1 MAEVYWIHLP
11 EHVDMFTQGYIGIT
25 KTTAKKR
32 FYKHLSTSKSKNISR
47 SGTILSRA
55 IVKYGDSLIVD
66 TLVICSIE
74 YAFDLE
80 NKLRPTT
87 RIGWNTDHG
96 GRGRKEISEET
107 RLKISN
113 TLMGHKG
120 VVHFDDTKR
129 RMSEKRLGVPRPID
143 LADKIR
149 DTLITRGPW
158 NKEDAVAE
166 VWLKA
171 ELLYSLF
178 LDGLGYTAAAN
189 KTKVDRNKTCTVFNW
204 FGRGWNPSIDD
215 NWKDWKTRH
224 GENA

>member
-11 EHVDMFTQGYIGIT
+11 EHSDMFTQGYIGIT

-32 FYKHLSTSKSKNISR
+32 FYKHLSVSRSKNTSKSN
-47 SGTILSRA
+47 TILSKA
-55 IVKYGDSLIVD
+55 LNKYGDRIVLD
-66 TLVICSIE
+66 TIVICSID

-80 NKLRPTT
+80 SKLRPTT

-107 RLKISN
+107 RLKISS

-120 VVHFDDTKR
+120 VVHSDDTKK
-129 RMSEKRLGVPRPID
+129 RMSEKRLGVPRPPD

-149 DTLITRGPW
+149 STLIARGPW
-158 NKEDAVAE
+158 NKDDADVG

-178 LDGLGYTAAAN
+178 LDGLGYTAASN
-189 KTKVDRNKTCTVFNW
+189 RVGIDRNKACTVFNW

-215 NWKDWKTRH
+215 SWKSWKI
-224 GENA
+224 GNSEN